1 MAHTRCSKNL
11 KIVNYFFFNFCCWF
25 VCFFLQ
31 IRVYIYRFNYLLL
44 TLFFFFEFKFEN
56 CIFDQFVC
64 YILGNANLWFC
75 TPTLPYYNINR
86 EKCQPAMSFYNIVQ
100 LRSLPVSCKLILLA
114 LTVLNCLMYTFSSEI
129 YFFVISR

>member
-1 MAHTRCSKNL
+1 MFKEFENCKL
-11 KIVNYFFFNFCCWF
+11 
-25 VCFFLQ
+25 FFLQ
-31 IRVYIYRFNYLLL
+31 FLLL
-44 TLFFFFEFKFEN
+44 VCLFFFTNTCLYLQIQLFIINTFFFFEFKFEN

-129 YFFVISR
+129 HFFVTSR